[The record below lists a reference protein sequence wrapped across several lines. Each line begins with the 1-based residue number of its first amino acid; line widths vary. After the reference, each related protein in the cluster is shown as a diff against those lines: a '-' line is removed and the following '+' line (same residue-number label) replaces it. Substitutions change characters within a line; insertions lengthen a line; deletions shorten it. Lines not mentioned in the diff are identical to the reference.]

1 MKKKCNWHTEP
12 FPCFTKT
19 WRIMRL
25 SIFFVCVMAAQSW
38 ALDSYSQGTR
48 LSINLKDARVIDVLG
63 EIENKTEFFFLF
75 NQKLLDVERRVD
87 IEVRQR
93 KIEDILNELFAG
105 TNVNYLVMNRQIV
118 LTTAQPGSEEYRQ
131 QTAEQQQNQVSGTV
145 TDRTGA
151 PLPGVTVVIKG
162 TTTGTITDTNG
173 NYTLGNVP
181 QNATM
186 VFSFVGMRTQEV
198 AVGNQTTINVSL
210 QEETFGIEEVVAI
223 GYGTMRKSDITGSV
237 AQVKTESLEAIPVYN
252 MEQALKSQASG
263 VTVRQNSGKPG
274 GRIEVTIRG
283 GNSMIGD
290 NQPLYVVDGFPI
302 TGDISFLNPSDIE
315 SVDIL
320 KDASATAIYGAR
332 GANGV
337 VIITS
342 KRGVTGQ
349 QSRIEINSMSGI
361 QVDANRYELLDA
373 KQYAEVANEW
383 MKNSGKEPYFNLNDV
398 QNPGTD
404 WQDFI
409 FRNAMINNHTLTFS
423 GSAQKTRFSLSG
435 NYYNQEGIIEY
446 TGVKKGSF
454 RLNLDHEFNKIIS
467 LAVNLNL
474 GRSEINNLPTDGGAL
489 GDNSLSGAMSAPPTL
504 APYDEN
510 GNIIRIG
517 QAYIWSEAQL
527 NNPAIYFP
535 PYKNRNLINTVLGNT
550 ALNINFSKELSL
562 KSLFG
567 LEYNNVYGDNFSPI
581 IFPTDR
587 GSGSQSSRGANS
599 VLIENILTY
608 AKTWSDKHKLN
619 IIGGN
624 TYQTFGSRNFGIGV
638 SGFSN
643 NTTENYN
650 LGAAE
655 TINNPS
661 SGYSEWTLLSWLG
674 RANYSFKDK
683 YMFTASVRADGSSR
697 FGANNKWG
705 VFPSGALAWRVS
717 DETFMENISFINS
730 LKARASYGITGNT
743 ALSPY
748 QSLDRFSSVK
758 NIYGSYTEVIGFV
771 PAAIANNDLKWES
784 TAQLDIGFDLNILDN
799 RLRFIFDYY
808 KKNTS
813 NLLASVPLPPSIGFG
828 SSLQNIGEIQ
838 NSGFEISLAADIL
851 RNEFKWDI
859 STHFSTNNNEVV
871 ELAGDKD
878 IYAGFIG
885 IFRNISIARVGEP
898 LGAYYGLTEDGLN
911 EQGLYKYIDRN
922 DDGAITDLDKT
933 IIGNPYPDLIFG
945 FNSNFSWKNF
955 ELNIFMEGVYGND
968 LVWAS
973 AGTHLNSFQRGS
985 NQFADLYGNYWTAEN
1000 PDPNAKYAKV
1010 SPQTQVLISDR
1021 FIKDG
1026 SYLRLKSLR
1035 LAYNLPAKRM
1045 GLNWLNGAQVYLTG
1059 TNLFTI
1065 TNYPG
1070 IDPDVNTYGTDS
1082 QNIATRLAQGVDA
1095 SAYPSSKIYSVGV
1108 KLNF

>member
-1 MKKKCNWHTEP
+1 MENSTVKEVLAEIESQSE
-12 FPCFTKT
+12 F
-19 WRIMRL
+19 RIMY
-25 SIFFVCVMAAQSW
+25 SGKFVDVDREVS
-38 ALDSYSQGTR
+38 LDV
-48 LSINLKDARVIDVLG
+48 K
-63 EIENKTEFFFLF
+63 
-75 NQKLLDVERRVD
+75 NQK
-87 IEVRQR
+87 IESV
-93 KIEDILNELFAG
+93 LNTLFAG
-105 TNVNYLVMNRQIV
+105 TDVGHTIKDRFIV
-118 LTTAQPGSEEYRQ
+118 LVTPELMYEGTLAVI
-131 QTAEQQQNQVSGTV
+131 QQQRSVSGTV
-145 TDRTGA
+145 TDESGL
-151 PLPGVTVVIKG
+151 PLPGVTVLVKG
-162 TTTGTITDTNG
+162 TTQGTVTNADG
-173 NYTLGNVP
+173 NYSLSNIPEDATL
-181 QNATM
+181 
-186 VFSFVGMRTQEV
+186 VFSFVGMQTQEIP
-198 AVGNQTTINVSL
+198 VGDQTTINIKM
-210 QEETFGIEEVVAI
+210 ETDAIGIEEVVAI
-223 GYGTMRKSDITGSV
+223 GYGTMRKSDLTGSV
-237 AQVKTESLEAIPVYN
+237 SQVKSEDLETVPVYN
-252 MEQALKSQASG
+252 MEQALKSQAAG
-263 VTVRQNSGKPG
+263 VDVKQNSGKPG
-274 GRIEVTIRG
+274 SRIEVTIRG

-302 TGDISFLNPSDIE
+302 TGGISFLNPTDIE

-337 VIITS
+337 VMITS
-342 KRGVTGQ
+342 KRGRIGQ
-349 QSRIEINSMSGI
+349 ESRIEINSMTGVAVES
-361 QVDANRYELLDA
+361 NRYEMLDA

-383 MKNSGKEPYFNLNDV
+383 LRNSGAEPYFDLNTI
-398 QNPGTD
+398 QNPGTN
-404 WQDFI
+404 WQDII

-423 GSAQKTRFSLSG
+423 GSASKTRFSLSG
-435 NYYNQEGIIEY
+435 NLYDQEGIIKY
-446 TGVKKGSF
+446 SGVKKGTF

-474 GRSEINNLPTDGGAL
+474 ARSEISNLPIENVDAML
-489 GDNSLSGAMSAPPTL
+489 AGAMNAPPTV
-504 APYDEN
+504 PVYDEN
-510 GNIIRIG
+510 GGIVRVG
-517 QAYIWSEAQL
+517 QSYSWTEAAYH
-527 NNPAIYFP
+527 NPVEYFP
-535 PYKNRNLINTVLGNT
+535 PFKDRDLNNVVIGNT
-550 ALNINFSKELSL
+550 SLNINFTKELSL
-562 KSLFG
+562 KSLLG
-567 LEYNNVYGDNFSPI
+567 LEYENIYGDNFSPI
-581 IFPTDR
+581 IFPNDR
-587 GSGSQSSRGANS
+587 GSGSQSSRFQNS

-619 IIGGN
+619 MIGGN
-624 TYQTFGSRNFGIGV
+624 TYQIFMSRNFGIGV

-655 TINNPS
+655 TIGNPT
-661 SGYSEWTLLSWLG
+661 SGFSEWTLASWLG

-705 VFPSGALAWRVS
+705 IFPSGAIAWRVS
-717 DETFMENISFINS
+717 EESFMDNIEFINS
-730 LKARASYGITGNT
+730 LKVRTSYGITGNT

-748 QSLDRFSSVK
+748 QSLDRFTSAK
-758 NIYGSYTEVIGFV
+758 NIYGGHNEVIGFI

-784 TAQLDIGFDLNILDN
+784 TAQLDIGFDLNIINN

-828 SSLQNIGEIQ
+828 TSLQNIGEIQ

-859 STHFSTNNNEVV
+859 STQFSTNNNKVV
-871 ELAGDKD
+871 ELAGGND
-878 IYAGFIG
+878 IYAGFINL
-885 IFRNISIARVGEP
+885 FRNISLARVGEP
-898 LGAYYGLTEDGLN
+898 LGVFYGLTEDGLN
-911 EQGLYKYIDRN
+911 EQGFYKYIDRN

-933 IIGNPYPDLIFG
+933 IIGNPYPDFMFG

-955 ELNIFMEGVYGND
+955 ELNLILEGVYGND
-968 LVWAS
+968 LVWATS
-973 AGTHLNSFQRGS
+973 ARYLNSFQRGT

-1010 SPQTQVLISDR
+1010 SPFSQLLFSDR
-1021 FIKDG
+1021 AVKDA

-1035 LAYNLPAKRM
+1035 VAYNIPAKSI
-1045 GLNWLNGAQVYLTG
+1045 GLNWLNGAQVYLSG

-1082 QNIATRLAQGVDA
+1082 QDIVARLAKGVDET
-1095 SAYPSSKIYSVGV
+1095 AYPSSKIYSIGV